1 MPKQTSTKQPQE
13 APKSDA
19 PAYAVPA
26 GEEHLYHVELSRNV
40 FDPATGKPSFK
51 PFVQKYNVK
60 MWRNIY
66 DTIKMQGYEVNILH
80 DPTKKK
86 K

>member
-19 PAYAVPA
+19 PAYAVPQ
-26 GEEHLYHVELSRNV
+26 GEEHLYHVELSKKV

-60 MWRNIY
+60 MWRTIY
-66 DTIKMQGYEVNILH
+66 DTIKMQGYVVTILH
-80 DPTKKK
+80 DPTKKQK
-86 K
+86 